1 MTPTDNSGSAIPNGS
16 TTAGTFSI
24 KPSAAAALNYTF
36 VYVDGIFIV
45 DARTAQ
51 TLTWDQNL
59 SAVSFGN
66 TVELNASAS
75 SNLAVTYD
83 IGDESIA
90 SLVVTRDYHLD
101 AWWRLDENGSVTQGA
116 DSAGNNRLLSTYGP
130 TWTLGKFRNGLS
142 FDGTDDWAQ
151 AFGYKGI
158 TGGNKRTYSFWL
170 KTATK
175 MADKGILSSGA
186 QSGVGAFAF
195 SLEANGK
202 LKVDYGNGSVLSQ
215 CSTFEQCLAS
225 SRRHSALQ
233 RKGVRY
239 QNRGWSGFN
248 PNGDQRKQHGRNG
261 HKFQRGLG

>member
-1 MTPTDNSGSAIPNGS
+1 M
-16 TTAGTFSI
+16 
-24 KPSAAAALNYTF
+24 
-36 VYVDGIFIV
+36 DGIFIV

-170 KTATK
+170 KTAT
-175 MADKGILSSGA
+175 AGKGIL
-186 QSGVGAFAF
+186 
-195 SLEANGK
+195 LR
-202 LKVDYGNGSVLSQ
+202 
-215 CSTFEQCLAS
+215 CTI
-225 SRRHSALQ
+225 
-233 RKGVRY
+233 
-239 QNRGWSGFN
+239 RGWELLPSVSKPMANSKWTTGTVRFF
-248 PNGDQRKQHGRNG
+248 PMQYFRTMLGIKSSSLCPSTERCPIPKSTWMEQIQPERRPTETTWSQRPQVPT
-261 HKFQRGLG
+261 